1 MLNVDVLYLE
11 KNNRSTN
18 IVYSNNKITIEQ
30 TIPNILNEACLRSL
44 STLEGRIK
52 ATKQV
57 YKINKFVPVYIS
69 DQIIMQP
76 LYSNRSWQQI
86 YINICNVKK
95 ISKSNTGT
103 IIMFSNNETL
113 IVDISITRIKQY
125 FKKCL
130 KIKNQFNNYE
140 RGLIYYGKNE
150 Y

>member
-57 YKINKFVPVYIS
+57 YKINKFV
-69 DQIIMQP
+69 
-76 LYSNRSWQQI
+76 
-86 YINICNVKK
+86 K
-95 ISKSNTGT
+95 
-103 IIMFSNNETL
+103 F
-113 IVDISITRIKQY
+113 
-125 FKKCL
+125 
-130 KIKNQFNNYE
+130 
-140 RGLIYYGKNE
+140 
-150 Y
+150 